1 VTALLL
7 AAVGA
12 GAGLFGALMGV
23 GGGLIVVPALTQVLG
38 VPFPRA
44 VAVSLAV
51 IVVSSSASSAAYVET
66 GLTDIRT
73 GVFLELATVAGAI
86 AGSVLAAHVPPA
98 GLLALFAAVTWLTA
112 GTVWR
117 RRGRSGEGL
126 RAGEAP
132 VHGWGKGMGVS
143 FVAGAVSGL
152 IGVGGGFLKVP
163 AMSLLMG
170 LPFKVAAATSNFM
183 IGVTAATSAYVYAA
197 RGDLDLAVAAPTV
210 VGVYAGARLG
220 TRLLP
225 RIPAARLQGAFALVL
240 AVIGSR
246 MALDAWRMLR

>member
-1 VTALLL
+1 MTALLL
-7 AAVGA
+7 ALVGA

-23 GGGLIVVPALTQVLG
+23 GGGLIVVPALTQLFH
-38 VPFPRA
+38 VPFPHA

-51 IVVSSSASSAAYVET
+51 IVVSSSASSVAYVEK

-73 GVFLELATVAGAI
+73 GVVLELATVTGAL
-86 AGSVLAAHVPPA
+86 AGSVLAAHVSQA
-98 GLLALFAAVTWLTA
+98 FLLALFTAVAWFTA
-112 GTVWR
+112 WTVWR
-117 RRGRSGEGL
+117 RRGQSGEGQK
-126 RAGEAP
+126 AGDY
-132 VHGWGKGMGVS
+132 VVRRWGAGLGVS

-210 VGVYAGARLG
+210 VGVYLGARLG
-220 TRLLP
+220 TQLLP

-246 MALDAWRMLR
+246 MALDAWRLLR

>member
-1 VTALLL
+1 MTALLL

-73 GVFLELATVAGAI
+73 GVFLELATV

>member
-73 GVFLELATVAGAI
+73 GVFLELATV